1 MRTIYEQAESLKDKA
16 FSSGNDNDTLQD
28 LVCDLTELCKS
39 LAAEIERLNDKLSDL
54 VRTTC
59 NPDDGE

>member
-16 FSSGNDNDTLQD
+16 FSSGRDNDTLQD

-39 LAAEIERLNDKLSDL
+39 LAAEIERLSDL